1 MAEIEIAILERIA
14 LSRRLEDGAALR
26 APAWWR
32 WKPSL
37 MSSGAVFGFKFTR
50 VRCTPQAGA
59 ALSGE
64 RTLIGLTLTGQRPL
78 LLSITSPLSLL
89 FDQMVPLCSGPLF
102 ERSNRP
108 MTEFAHTERLGC
120 TNMLDPVSIRNSALD
135 RAVPETGKLSQVTR
149 CVSL

>member
-1 MAEIEIAILERIA
+1 MAEIEIAILEFNA
-14 LSRRLEDGAALR
+14 LSRRLEDEAALR
-26 APAWWR
+26 R
-32 WKPSL
+32 QVL
-37 MSSGAVFGFKFTR
+37 AVETERNEQRRGIRLPVHF

-89 FDQMVPLCSGPLF
+89 FDQMVPLCSGLLC

-108 MTEFAHTERLGC
+108 MT
-120 TNMLDPVSIRNSALD
+120 
-135 RAVPETGKLSQVTR
+135 
-149 CVSL
+149 